1 MMPTRSQLGGLVI
14 LLAVLTAYV
23 TWRLLVSP

>member
-1 MMPTRSQLGGLVI
+1 MPTRPQQRGLVI

>member
-1 MMPTRSQLGGLVI
+1 VPTRPQQRGLVI